1 MNNYQQFLKYS
12 FFITA
17 AAILVLSCSNGTSTK
32 LKNENKSAMTGTASK
47 HVTLINSF
55 EVPSGKLE
63 ESIKYWEACRDFLKG
78 QPGYLSTKLHQS
90 IKADARFQLVNVAL
104 WETPQAFIDA
114 TNKMRKELGVPPVE
128 GLKPNAS
135 LYTVVRE

>member
-47 HVTLINSF
+47 HITLINSF

-78 QPGYLSTKLHQS
+78 QPGYLSTKLHQ
-90 IKADARFQLVNVAL
+90 
-104 WETPQAFIDA
+104 AFIDA